1 TPSSIELNT
10 FGLDELPESTA
21 TLLKARLKN
30 YDALKNAKLILNQNR
45 SRNLDNLKYME
56 QIRLRDSLDLL
67 SQSEKIM
74 FLENKL
80 KSLSKLE
87 QLQIPF
93 DKLTREVKINYA
105 AVSRISYAT
114 VITSNFSKMD
124 TLSVFTV
131 KWNNNS
137 IDEAG
142 ISKQQPQLE
151 RWLKERFDL
160 DSLVVRREN

>member
-1 TPSSIELNT
+1 
-10 FGLDELPESTA
+10 
-21 TLLKARLKN
+21 
-30 YDALKNAKLILNQNR
+30 
-45 SRNLDNLKYME
+45 ME